1 MKYITNSFD
10 TVHAVRDIFKYSFN
24 EISLFTDYILFFSST
39 VDESGEYI
47 FTSPQNIYY
56 SDLEDGNMII
66 FWGSE
71 KAVKYM
77 NTIGLYKGPIES
89 LEQANSMSKGI
100 LGFSFDFYLKMSFED
115 VDKHI
120 EKLKEAKESKES
132 ETIDEVIDVYKKLA
146 FSDEYF
152 TNFLIQ
158 IQNNIGKQIKTRRGT
173 MEFNPKFKAKN
184 IVVKKNQAFYVLP
197 FSEGPLNA
205 YQAIKDGVS
214 NEKIDC
220 MIIKSEDRFDPSRGN
235 NIIENIWQDIC
246 ASHFIIAD
254 LSEKNPNVY
263 YELGICDA
271 IGKTVIPICSN
282 KSLQNDYSDKLP
294 FDISGGYTIFYDE
307 NYSGIEKL
315 KKDVNQR
322 IKAILTGST
331 VEIE

>member
-1 MKYITNSFD
+1 MEYFSSTFKTIHKSEK
-10 TVHAVRDIFKYSFN
+10 IFKYDTN
-24 EISLFTDYILFFSST
+24 DIILVTDYIFYILTIKIKDEKFSLLP
-39 VDESGEYI
+39 
-47 FTSPQNIYY
+47 PQNICY
-56 SDLEDGNMII
+56 SDLKNGQLAI
-66 FWGSE
+66 FWGDE
-71 KAVKYM
+71 KAIRELNIITSFKYPVDIEEA
-77 NTIGLYKGPIES
+77 NIIGRKE
-89 LEQANSMSKGI
+89 
-100 LGFSFDFYLKMSFED
+100 LGFSFSYWLNINFED
-115 VDKHI
+115 VDRH
-120 EKLKEAKESKES
+120 LKELKK
-132 ETIDEVIDVYKKLA
+132 IDNANIKSILDAQAAYNKITYLNPYTKKFVKKIVQDVH
-146 FSDEYF
+146 
-152 TNFLIQ
+152 
-158 IQNNIGKQIKTRRGT
+158 KQIKTRRGT